1 MEEFQVPTTPVEAE
15 AHCADGV
22 SYRGKVFLPA
32 SKSTHAGPMLV
43 ADWMNEP
50 DSFFPFKSDTLESPI
65 ILNKRDL
72 LALTVPAPQQPEV
85 EPGDGPVLEHR
96 QVALECGAMRL
107 QGKVMLDMPAE
118 NRRVLDFLNRSEPFL
133 SLIDG
138 DRQHLVR
145 RTAITRVFE
154 SRS

>member
-1 MEEFQVPTTPVEAE
+1 MREFEVPTTPVEAE
-15 AHCADGV
+15 AHCADGA
-22 SYRGKVFLPA
+22 SYRGHVFLPA
-32 SKSTHAGPMLV
+32 SKSAHAGPML
-43 ADWMNEP
+43 AEDWMNEA

-65 ILNKRDL
+65 ILNKL
-72 LALTVPAPQQPEV
+72 EILALTVPAPQQPEV

-107 QGKVMLDMPAE
+107 QGKVTLDMPTE
-118 NRRVLDFLNRSEPFL
+118 KRRVLDFLNRSEPFL

-138 DRQHLVR
+138 DSQHLVR

-154 SRS
+154 SRT